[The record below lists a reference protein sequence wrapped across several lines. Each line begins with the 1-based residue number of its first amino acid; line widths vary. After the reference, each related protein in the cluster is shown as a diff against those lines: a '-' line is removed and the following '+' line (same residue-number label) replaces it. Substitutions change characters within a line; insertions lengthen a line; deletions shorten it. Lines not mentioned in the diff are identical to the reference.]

1 VNSRNAELVIGKG
14 QSSGCTRLAIVHDAF
29 PITAIAGIV
38 AAIGGTMDR
47 KTAELVVGVVN
58 RCIDELIETLA
69 VVEKS
74 VPPAEYEK
82 YKRAVGRVIN
92 AFDIEVVDRV
102 AVEFPD
108 LKPKDEEEPDGEPPV
123 LKS

>member
-1 VNSRNAELVIGKG
+1 
-14 QSSGCTRLAIVHDAF
+14 
-29 PITAIAGIV
+29 
-38 AAIGGTMDR
+38 MDR

-74 VPPAEYEK
+74 VPAAEYEK

-102 AVEFPD
+102 AAEFPD